1 VNDSASKSKPVPD
14 VATPHKRLS
23 VHDVTFFGASLA
35 ELEQHWADLGVSRLS
50 VLDSELLDSRFPELL
65 QRNNYTVEAVCH
77 IFGRGRLDI
86 GAHAARDALLP
97 VIDAAAEVGARVV
110 YMLTGGRGA
119 LAWPQAADRFSAMIA
134 PCVEHAKQAGVA
146 LAIENASSLYADIH
160 LAHTLRD
167 TVALAEMSG
176 LGVCIELFHCWAE
189 GDFEAMVQRALPR
202 TELIQLSDYVLGD
215 RALPG
220 RAVPGDGAIPLETF
234 IAQALAGGYAHGF
247 DLELIGPRI
256 DAEGRLQSA
265 RRACEVV
272 GAILNRLGA

>member
-1 VNDSASKSKPVPD
+1 VTEVSA
-14 VATPHKRLS
+14 PHNRLS

-35 ELEQHWADLGVSRLS
+35 EVEQHWAALGVTRLS
-50 VLDSELLDSRFPELL
+50 VLDSELLDPQFPKML
-65 QRNNYTVEAVCH
+65 QRNTYTVEAVCH
-77 IFGRGRLDI
+77 IFGNGRPDT
-86 GAHAARDALLP
+86 GAHAARDALLE
-97 VIDAAAEVGARVV
+97 VIDAAARVGARVV

-119 LAWPQAADRFSAMIA
+119 LTWPQAADRFSAMVA
-134 PCVEHAKQAGVA
+134 PCVEHAKRAGVA

-167 TVALAEMSG
+167 TVVLAEMSG
-176 LGVCIELFHCWAE
+176 LGICIELFHCWAE
-189 GDFEAMVQRALPR
+189 GDFGAMVQRALPR

-220 RAVPGDGAIPLETF
+220 RAVPGDGAIPLERF

-256 DAEGRLQSA
+256 DAEGRLQAA
-265 RRACEVV
+265 RRACDVV
-272 GAILNRLGA
+272 GSMLSRLGA